1 VEVALKDF
9 FRHNGVLILIIAV
22 LLALI
27 TLVTSVLLGGTANP
41 IASAVGFVTTPVRN
55 GINGFVGWV
64 EGVYDYAFQYDQL
77 VEENE
82 QLKIQIS
89 EMEEKVRQAEA
100 DSRENERLRSLLGLR
115 EQRKDLTLESA
126 TVTAVESTNW
136 YSTFTISKGE
146 NMGISAE
153 DCVIDQ
159 YGNLVGV
166 VTTVGL
172 NWATVTTIID
182 TDTEMG
188 GILARTD
195 TAAILEGDFALMGE
209 GKLKLSYLPENT
221 DLVSGDE
228 VLTSGR
234 GGVYP
239 AGLLVGTVDTVH
251 TDDSGM
257 TRYAIITPS
266 ADLNNLQQVFVITD
280 FDIVE

>member
-1 VEVALKDF
+1 MKDF
-9 FRHNGVLILIIAV
+9 FRHNGLLILIIAV

-41 IASAVGFVTTPVRN
+41 IANAVGFVTTPVRN
-55 GINGFVGWV
+55 GINAFVGWV

-82 QLKIQIS
+82 QLKIQIA

-115 EQRKDLTLESA
+115 EQRRDLTLESA

-146 NMGISAE
+146 NMGIAAD

-195 TAAILEGDFALMGE
+195 TAAILEGDFALMG
-209 GKLKLSYLPENT
+209 GKLKLSYLPENA

-257 TRYAIITPS
+257 TRYAVITPT
-266 ADLNNLQQVFVITD
+266 ADLTDLQQVFVITD